1 MSAVADFANEC
12 RDYLIA
18 VAESVEDTIANL
30 DAIIPLEEEQI
41 LRLQYVRSCLLIEWG
56 MVETLEGASDDRT

>member
-30 DAIIPLEEEQI
+30 DAIIPLED
-41 LRLQYVRSCLLIEWG
+41 
-56 MVETLEGASDDRT
+56 ETLEGVSDDRT